1 MNSKKLS
8 LNKETILS
16 FLREHQQQLKEQ
28 YRITQ
33 IGLFGSYARGTQ
45 KPLSDIDIC
54 VIANKHISHNLKA
67 KIQSYTSKNID
78 LSFFWDLPIG
88 VKYAILREGKILFMR
103 NSGNFHNTLVRT
115 MHEYLD
121 FKPVIDKNIAR
132 CFL

>member
-1 MNSKKLS
+1 MKKQ
-8 LNKETILS
+8 TIELVQTEIVS
-16 FLREHQQQLKEQ
+16 DLKK
-28 YRITQ
+28 IKS
-33 IGLFGSYARGTQ
+33 IDAILLFGSYARGTQ